1 MAIAIGQLAPDFTL
15 RDNAKNKVTL
25 SEQKGK
31 NVVLLFFPL
40 AFTST
45 CTKELCSIRDTY
57 NIYDSLNAQVY
68 GISVD
73 SLHALNKF
81 KEEQHLNFPLLSDFN
96 KVVSITYDT
105 IYESFSNDMLGV
117 SKRSAFVIDKDGV
130 VRYAEVLE
138 NASDLPN
145 FEAIQKCLAEL
156 NQKVSIQS

>member
-1 MAIAIGQLAPDFTL
+1 MAIQVGQQAPDFTL
-15 RDNAKNKVTL
+15 RDNEKNKVTL

-31 NVVLLFFPL
+31 NVVLVFFPL

-45 CTKELCSIRDTY
+45 CTKELCSIRDNY

-81 KEEQHLNFPLLSDFN
+81 KTEQNLNFPLLSDFN
-96 KVVSITYDT
+96 KEVSTAYDT
-105 IYESFSNDMLGV
+105 IYENFFNDMKGV
-117 SKRSAFVIDKDGV
+117 SKRSAFVIDKEGI

-138 NASDLPN
+138 NASDVPD
-145 FEAIQKCLAEL
+145 FTAIKKCLEDI
-156 NQKVSIQS
+156 NN